1 MVHIHKLYNSFRY
14 QHNRGEVKDWVK
26 KTKIY
31 FAQLKKQHM
40 PNIVEV
46 AEELIWRLNPVLF
59 PLEAL
64 WNSIYLLMDILFFGV
79 SVLRRR

>member
-1 MVHIHKLYNSFRY
+1 
-14 QHNRGEVKDWVK
+14 
-26 KTKIY
+26 
-31 FAQLKKQHM
+31 M

-46 AEELIWRLNPVLF
+46 AEELIWRLSSVLF

-79 SVLRRR
+79 SVLRRRWQITALLLTHDQAEAFALQVYAE